1 MNVERN
7 KEVYGFLRA
16 DGRRL
21 VNGRGEPVV
30 LRGVGFGSWLLPEGY
45 MWRFPQEGDRPRR
58 IEVMVQ
64 HLIGAEK
71 AKTFWDTY
79 YNNYIAEEDIATIA
93 EEGFNSVRI
102 PINARFLTGEGPEG
116 RDADKGRL
124 AFDEERLAL
133 IDRSIAW
140 CKTYRLYV
148 ILDLHGAP
156 GGQTGTNIDD
166 SPFDRPELFSDKS
179 RSEEAVEIW
188 RMLAERYKDE
198 WIVAGY
204 DLLNEPLPEWFS
216 EYNDRVLPLYK
227 EMIAAIREVDKEHMI
242 ILEGVHWSTDW
253 SIFEEAFG
261 GSEPID
267 GNVLLQFHKY
277 WNNPDTES
285 IANYLAYRDKWNV
298 PIFMGEGGENNKD
311 WYAGAFCLF
320 EDHEISWNFW
330 TWKKIDT
337 TNSPCSINKPEQW
350 DRLTAFLQG
359 GEQPEVETAE
369 AILNEYLH
377 NMKLANCEYNS
388 NVVRSLLRQAPLR
401 IPAVFYGYKGE
412 GVSYGFGGGQ
422 FEHDETVRGQLS
434 AEKLGQAQHD
444 PEQLAAELPAASHL
458 PNPPAAIG
466 FREGDRSII
475 AFKESRR
482 ETATFAHG
490 GGEEWRADE
499 WLCLRLLEGDW
510 YSYSFYEDIAQRQMA
525 EVTVFL
531 EGKGWDQ
538 GGSLSLELDNQQIG
552 VLAAEPGEW
561 RTYGPFS
568 LGIPAP
574 GRHELTLRCT
584 QGSLNASWLVLD
596 RG

>member
-1 MNVERN
+1 MNMERN

-21 VNGRGEPVV
+21 VNGRGEPVL

-58 IEVMVQ
+58 IEIMVDR
-64 HLIGAEK
+64 LIGAEK
-71 AKTFWDTY
+71 AKAFWDAY
-79 YNNYIAEEDIATIA
+79 YNSYIAEEDIAAIA

-102 PINARFLTGEGPEG
+102 PINARFLTGEGPKG
-116 RDADKGRL
+116 RDAEEAL
-124 AFDEERLAL
+124 LHLTFDGERLAL
-133 IDRSIAW
+133 IDRAIDW
-140 CKTYRLYV
+140 CRSHRLYV

-166 SPFDRPELFSDKS
+166 SRYDQPELFTDGK
-179 RSEEAVEIW
+179 RSGEAVQLW
-188 RMLAERYKDE
+188 RMLAERYKDD

-216 EYNDRVLPLYK
+216 AYNDRVLPLYK

-261 GSEPID
+261 EGVPID

-285 IANYLAYRDKWNV
+285 IAHYLACRDKWNV

-320 EDHEISWNFW
+320 EDHDVSWNFW
-330 TWKKIDT
+330 TWKKLHT

-350 DRLTAFLQG
+350 ELLTAFLQG
-359 GEQPEVETAE
+359 GEQPDAETAE
-369 AILNEYLH
+369 AILNQYLH
-377 NMKLANCEYNS
+377 NMKLANCVYRPE
-388 NVVRSLLRQAPLR
+388 VVRSLLRRAPVR

-412 GVSYGFGGGQ
+412 GVSYGVGERKGAGHDV
-422 FEHDETVRGQLS
+422 HDEPRHELS
-434 AEKLGQAQHD
+434 DADRPTES
-444 PEQLAAELPAASHL
+444 ESRNSSAAT
-458 PNPPAAIG
+458 G
-466 FREGDRSII
+466 FRAGDRSLI
-475 AFKESRR
+475 AFKQSDLQN
-482 ETATFAHG
+482 ATFAHG
-490 GGEEWRADE
+490 GGEEWKPEE
-499 WLCLRLLEGDW
+499 WLCLELLEGDW
-510 YSYSFYEDIAQRQMA
+510 YCYSFHEDIVDRRQMM
-525 EVTVFL
+525 EVTVSV
-531 EGKGWDQ
+531 EVQGAGQ
-538 GGSLSLELDNQQIG
+538 GGELQLELDNQQI
-552 VLAAEPGEW
+552 AAFKAEPGEW
-561 RTYGPFS
+561 RTCGPFL
-568 LGIPAP
+568 LGKPEA
-574 GRHELTLRCT
+574 GRHELILRCT
-584 QGSLNASWLVLD
+584 HGALKASWLLLD